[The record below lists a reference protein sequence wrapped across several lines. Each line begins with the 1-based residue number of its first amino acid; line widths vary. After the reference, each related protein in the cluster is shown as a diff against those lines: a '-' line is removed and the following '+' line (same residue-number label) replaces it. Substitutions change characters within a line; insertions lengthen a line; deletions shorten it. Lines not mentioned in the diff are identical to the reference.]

1 MSVLVVGISHK
12 TAPVPVLERVALDVE
27 GVAKLIRQV
36 TDVEHVTEATVIST
50 CNRTE
55 VYADV
60 DRFHGSVEAISR
72 MLGERL
78 GDVPEDVLEHLYV
91 HYDDGAV
98 SHLFHVAAGLDSMV
112 LGEAQILGQ
121 AREALRVGQEQG
133 TVGPALNVLFQQA
146 LRVGKRSHAETD
158 IDRVAPSLVSAALER
173 AADHVGPMAGKHV
186 LVVGA
191 GSMAGLTVAT
201 AHRAG
206 AASITVAN
214 RTPERAERLAAQYG
228 ARAIALEDLAGHVGP
243 VDVLVSCTGA
253 AATLIGPE
261 QIAARRALRSD
272 PAPLAIV
279 DLALPRDVDPAVGAL
294 DGVHLVALDTLA
306 AELEDAPGGAD
317 VEGVR
322 TIVSQ
327 ELAAFLTAR
336 RSQSVTPT
344 VVALRTMAT
353 GVVEAEIARLGSRL
367 PQLDD
372 ASRAEVEKTIRRV
385 AEKLLHQPTVRVKQ
399 LANESGAVSYAA
411 ALAELFALDPEAVQA
426 VTRVEGVS

>member
-12 TAPVPVLERVALDVE
+12 TAPVAVLERVALDPD
-27 GVAKLIRQV
+27 GVQKLIREV
-36 TDVEHVTEATVIST
+36 SDAEHVTEATVVST

-72 MLGERL
+72 MLGERA
-78 GDVPEDVLEHLYV
+78 GRDPEDVLEHLYV

-112 LGEAQILGQ
+112 LGESQILGQ
-121 AREALRVGQEQG
+121 TREALRVGQETG
-133 TVGPALNVLFQQA
+133 TIGPALNVLFQQA

-158 IDRVAPSLVSAALER
+158 IDRVAPSLVSAALDR
-173 AADHVGPMAGKHV
+173 AAAHVGPLEGKHV

-191 GSMAGLTVAT
+191 GSMAALTVAT
-201 AHRAG
+201 ASRAG
-206 AASITVAN
+206 AASIVVAN
-214 RTPERAERLAAQYG
+214 RTPERATHLAEQY
-228 ARAIALEDLAGHVGP
+228 AATAIPLADLASWTGR

-253 AATLIGPE
+253 ASVLLGPD
-261 QIAARRALRSD
+261 QIAARRTGD
-272 PAPLAIV
+272 HPLAVV
-279 DLALPRDVDPAVGAL
+279 DLALPRDVDAAVADL
-294 DGVHLVALDTLA
+294 PGVELIALDTLA

-317 VEGVR
+317 VDGVR
-322 TIVSQ
+322 SIVSQ

-353 GVVEAEIARLGSRL
+353 GVVDAELSRLDSRL

-385 AEKLLHQPTVRVKQ
+385 AEKLLHHPTVRVKQ

-426 VTRVEGVS
+426 VTRVEGIS

>member
-12 TAPVPVLERVALDVE
+12 TAPVAVLERVALDPD
-27 GVAKLIRQV
+27 GVQKLIREV
-36 TDVEHVTEATVIST
+36 SDAEHVTEATVVST

-72 MLGERL
+72 MLGERA
-78 GDVPEDVLEHLYV
+78 GRDPEDVLEHLYV

-112 LGEAQILGQ
+112 LGESQILGQ
-121 AREALRVGQEQG
+121 TREALRVGQETG
-133 TVGPALNVLFQQA
+133 TIGPALNVLFQQA

-158 IDRVAPSLVSAALER
+158 IDRVAPSLVSAALDR
-173 AADHVGPMAGKHV
+173 AAAHVGPLEGKHV

-191 GSMAGLTVAT
+191 GSMAALTVAT
-201 AHRAG
+201 ASRAG
-206 AASITVAN
+206 AASIVVAN
-214 RTPERAERLAAQYG
+214 RTPERATHLAEQY
-228 ARAIALEDLAGHVGP
+228 AATAIPLADLASWTGR

-253 AATLIGPE
+253 ANVLLGPD
-261 QIAARRALRSD
+261 QIAARRTGD
-272 PAPLAIV
+272 HPLAVV
-279 DLALPRDVDPAVGAL
+279 DLALPRDVDAAVADL
-294 DGVHLVALDTLA
+294 PGVELIALDTLA

-317 VEGVR
+317 VDGVR
-322 TIVSQ
+322 SIVSQ

-353 GVVEAEIARLGSRL
+353 GVVDAELSRLDSRL

-385 AEKLLHQPTVRVKQ
+385 AEKLLHHPTVRVKQ

-426 VTRVEGVS
+426 VTRVEGIS